1 MEDKTKISIEL
12 TDEQQ
17 EMINI
22 FCVSFPQIVHSLQYE
37 PISELAGKE
46 LETIKEKNIITYLES
61 NKELGAIIN
70 FNYILNNLDEFV
82 EYTKTLKDKLVE
94 WEQIMMDK
102 FRSQIITPAKN
113 KIITPDKMRGAS
125 PIIITGEN
133 K

>member
-37 PISELAGKE
+37 PIAELAGKE

-70 FNYILNNLDEFV
+70 FNYILNNLDEFI
-82 EYTKTLKDKLVE
+82 EYTKTLKDKLIE

-102 FRSQIITPAKN
+102 FRSQIITPASN
-113 KIITPDKMRGAS
+113 KIITPEMRGAS
-125 PIIITGEN
+125 PIIITG

>member
-37 PISELAGKE
+37 PIAELAGKE

-61 NKELGAIIN
+61 NKDLGAIIN

-94 WEQIMMDK
+94 WEKIMMDK

-113 KIITPDKMRGAS
+113 KIITPEMRGAS
-125 PIIITGEN
+125 PIIITG

>member
-1 MEDKTKISIEL
+1 MEEKTKNSIEL

-37 PISELAGKE
+37 PIAELAGKE
-46 LETIKEKNIITYLES
+46 LETIKEKHIITHLES

-70 FNYILNNLDEFV
+70 FNYILNNLDEFI

-102 FRSQIITPAKN
+102 FRSQIITPASN
-113 KIITPDKMRGAS
+113 KIITPEMRGAS
-125 PIIITGEN
+125 PIIITG

>member
-37 PISELAGKE
+37 PIAELAGKE

-61 NKELGAIIN
+61 NKDLGAIIN
-70 FNYILNNLDEFV
+70 FNYILNNLDEFI

-102 FRSQIITPAKN
+102 FRSQIITPASN

-125 PIIITGEN
+125 PIIITG

>member
-1 MEDKTKISIEL
+1 MEENTKISIEL

-37 PISELAGKE
+37 PIAELAGKE
-46 LETIKEKNIITYLES
+46 LETIKEKNIITHLES

-70 FNYILNNLDEFV
+70 FNYILNNLDDFV
-82 EYTKTLKDKLVE
+82 EYTKTLRETLVK

-113 KIITPDKMRGAS
+113 KIITPEMRGAS
-125 PIIITGEN
+125 PIIITG

>member
-37 PISELAGKE
+37 PIAELAGKE

-102 FRSQIITPAKN
+102 FRSQIITPASN
-113 KIITPDKMRGAS
+113 KIITPEMRGAS
-125 PIIITGEN
+125 PIIITG

>member
-1 MEDKTKISIEL
+1 MEEKTKNSIEL

-37 PISELAGKE
+37 PIAELAGKE
-46 LETIKEKNIITYLES
+46 LETIKEKKLIIHLES

-70 FNYILNNLDEFV
+70 FNYILNNLDEFI

-113 KIITPDKMRGAS
+113 KIVTPDKMRGAS
-125 PIIITGEN
+125 PIIITG

>member
-1 MEDKTKISIEL
+1 MEEKTKISIEL

-37 PISELAGKE
+37 PIAELAGKE
-46 LETIKEKNIITYLES
+46 LETIKEKHIITYLES

-70 FNYILNNLDEFV
+70 FNYILNNLDEFI

-102 FRSQIITPAKN
+102 FRSKIITPAKN
-113 KIITPDKMRGAS
+113 KIITPEMRGAS
-125 PIIITGEN
+125 PIIITG